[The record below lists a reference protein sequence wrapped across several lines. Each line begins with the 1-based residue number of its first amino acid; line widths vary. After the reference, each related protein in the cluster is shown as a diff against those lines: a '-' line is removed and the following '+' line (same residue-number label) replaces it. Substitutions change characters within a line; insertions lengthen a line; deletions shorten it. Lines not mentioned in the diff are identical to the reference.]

1 MAASLLETSLIKKQD
16 YIIMTQ
22 IFKQAIPSFSKFFL
36 FFVSYFMSHT
46 ILFFAFLPVAYGYPI
61 KPKKT
66 TILITPEL
74 HYLDVR
80 HKGRMVRIQRNQDP
94 QHRLRN
100 SFSKTSRP
108 CPPFCTTPFQ
118 IAANVK
124 VVGELELLDFISN
137 TSSKG
142 KGILV
147 DGRLPSWYAKATI
160 PSAINLPF
168 PLFNNNIETPI
179 IKRLLLLLGAD
190 RKNYYQ
196 WDFSTAKELLV
207 FGNGVWGVQAT
218 RTIQNLLVLGY
229 PAKKIYWYRGGLQ
242 NWLQVGLTTIS
253 TP

>member
-1 MAASLLETSLIKKQD
+1 MN
-16 YIIMTQ
+16 Q
-22 IFKQAIPSFSKFFL
+22 IFKQITHHFLKISL
-36 FFVSYFMSHT
+36 FFILSFILVF
-46 ILFFAFLPVAYGYPI
+46 ILFFILVFAFSSIAHTYPVN
-61 KPKKT
+61 PKKT
-66 TILITPEL
+66 TILITPQL

-80 HKGRMVRIQRNQDP
+80 HKNRMVRIQRKQDP

-124 VVGELELLDFISN
+124 VVGELELLDFIN
-137 TSSKG
+137 NKSSKG

-147 DGRLPSWYAKATI
+147 DGRLPPWYAKATI
-160 PSAINLPF
+160 PSAVNLPF
-168 PLFNNNIETPI
+168 PLFDNNIETPI

-207 FGNGVWGVQAT
+207 FGNGIWGVQAT

-242 NWLQVGLTTIS
+242 DWLQVGLTTVS